1 MAYRIGLVSLGCE
14 KNRVAA
20 EMILA
25 KLQQRGYQLVE
36 DAAMGDVAIVN
47 TCGFIDAAKQESIEE
62 ILELAKLK
70 EEGRIQ
76 AIVVTG
82 CMAERYREEILKEL
96 PEVDAVVG
104 IGANND
110 IAGVIEQVLAGK
122 QVQSFPEKENMPLSG
137 DRVQTTPSY
146 FSYLKIADGCDNRCT
161 YCAIPMIRGRF
172 RSRSME
178 DILEEA
184 NTLAQ
189 RGVKELMVIAQDTT
203 RYGED
208 RYGKLMLP
216 ELLTQLCKID
226 SIRWIRLL
234 YCYPDR
240 LTEELMDVIAREEK
254 IVKYLDLPLQHCNG
268 RVLKAMNRHGNREE
282 LTRLLKKVREKIPDI
297 TLRTTFIVGFPGE
310 TQEEFED
317 LAEFVKEIEFDR
329 MGCFTYSQEEGTP
342 AARMKDQVEEE
353 EKVRRQELLMEA
365 QMRIMERKNQAL
377 IGKTLTVLC
386 EGFDRYAECWF
397 GRSEADA
404 PEVDGKVFFTHQGKK
419 PALGQFVPVTI
430 TDTMDCDLI
439 GEMDG

>member
-14 KNRVAA
+14 KNRVDA
-20 EMILA
+20 EMMLA

-240 LTEELMDVIAREEK
+240 LTEELMDVISREEK

>member
-14 KNRVAA
+14 KNRVDA
-20 EMILA
+20 EMMLA

-82 CMAERYREEILKEL
+82 CMAERYREEILQEL

-353 EKVRRQELLMEA
+353 EKVRRQELLMES

-419 PALGQFVPVTI
+419 PMLGQFVPVTI

>member
-14 KNRVAA
+14 KNRVDA
-20 EMILA
+20 EMMLA

-419 PALGQFVPVTI
+419 PMLGQFVPVTI

>member
-14 KNRVAA
+14 KNRVDA
-20 EMILA
+20 EMMLA

-76 AIVVTG
+76 AVVVTG

>member
-14 KNRVAA
+14 KNRVDA
-20 EMILA
+20 EMMLA
-25 KLQQRGYQLVE
+25 KLQEQGYQLVE

-104 IGANND
+104 IGANSD
-110 IAGVIEQVLAGK
+110 IAGVIEEVLSGK
-122 QVQSFPEKENMPLSG
+122 QVQSFPEKEKMPLSG

-184 NTLAQ
+184 RTLAQ

-216 ELLTQLCKID
+216 ELLTELCKID

-268 RVLKAMNRHGNREE
+268 RVLKTMNRHGNREE
-282 LTRLLKKVREKIPDI
+282 LTRLLAKVREKIPGI

-310 TQEEFED
+310 TREEFED
-317 LAEFVKEIEFDR
+317 LAEFVKEIGFDR

-342 AARMKDQVEEE
+342 AAKMKDQVEEE
-353 EKVRRQELLMEA
+353 EKLRRQELLMET
-365 QMRIMERKNQAL
+365 QMRIMERKNQEL
-377 IGKTLTVLC
+377 IGSTRIVLC

-404 PEVDGKVFFTHQGKK
+404 PEVDGKVFFTHRGKK
-419 PALGQFVPVTI
+419 PSLGQFVPVTI

-439 GEMDG
+439 GEMEE

>member
-14 KNRVAA
+14 KNRVDA
-20 EMILA
+20 EMMLA
-25 KLQQRGYQLVE
+25 KLQQKGYQLVE
-36 DAAMGDVAIVN
+36 DAAMGDVDIVN

-82 CMAERYREEILKEL
+82 CMAERYREEILQEL

-161 YCAIPMIRGRF
+161 YCAIPMIRGSF

-353 EKVRRQELLMEA
+353 EKVRRQELLMES

-419 PALGQFVPVTI
+419 PMLGQFVPVTI

>member
-14 KNRVAA
+14 KNRVDA
-20 EMILA
+20 EMMLA

-216 ELLTQLCKID
+216 ELLTHLCKID

-353 EKVRRQELLMEA
+353 EKVRRQELLMES

-419 PALGQFVPVTI
+419 PMLGQFVPVTI

>member
-14 KNRVAA
+14 KNRVDA
-20 EMILA
+20 EMMLA

-240 LTEELMDVIAREEK
+240 LTEELLDVIAREEK

>member
-14 KNRVAA
+14 KNRVDA
-20 EMILA
+20 EMMLA

-76 AIVVTG
+76 AVVVTG

-254 IVKYLDLPLQHCNG
+254 IVKYLEIG
-268 RVLKAMNRHGNREE
+268 RAHV
-282 LTRLLKKVREKIPDI
+282 
-297 TLRTTFIVGFPGE
+297 
-310 TQEEFED
+310 
-317 LAEFVKEIEFDR
+317 
-329 MGCFTYSQEEGTP
+329 
-342 AARMKDQVEEE
+342 
-353 EKVRRQELLMEA
+353 
-365 QMRIMERKNQAL
+365 
-377 IGKTLTVLC
+377 
-386 EGFDRYAECWF
+386 
-397 GRSEADA
+397 
-404 PEVDGKVFFTHQGKK
+404 
-419 PALGQFVPVTI
+419 
-430 TDTMDCDLI
+430 
-439 GEMDG
+439 